1 MYPWIDLY
9 FIKIPSFGLMV
20 ALAFLVCNFLIK
32 KEFKKNNLDA
42 KIADDIVFYAILS
55 AILGSKI
62 YYIIESGDYLSFF
75 SNLKHIFIKLIS
87 LNITGDGG
95 AISELQLLGS
105 GLVFNGGF
113 ICALVFI
120 GIYVYRK
127 KLNFLFL
134 FDIVAPFLLLGHGIG
149 RIGCFLVG
157 DDYGLPSDLPWAISF
172 PNGLPPTTVFTF
184 TDINYYKFLGYTKET
199 LQPYLIE
206 GSSNVVSVHPTQLY
220 EMTLYILG
228 FLLLRKFFS
237 NTQKTL
243 GLTTALYLMYAGFSR
258 FIVEI
263 IRTNERYSILELSS
277 AQFIS
282 IIIFTIGIAMLLNIN
297 KLKVFNGKN

>member
-32 KEFKKNNLDA
+32 KEFKKNNLDT

-75 SNLKHIFIKLIS
+75 ANLKHIFIKLIS

-206 GSSNVVSVHPTQLY
+206 GSSNIVSVHPTQLY

>member
-32 KEFKKNNLDA
+32 REFKKNDLDT

-55 AILGSKI
+55 AILGSKF

-75 SNLKHIFIKLIS
+75 TNLKNILIKLVS
-87 LNITGDGG
+87 LNILGDQG

-134 FDIVAPFLLLGHGIG
+134 FDIIAPFLLLGHGIG

-157 DDYGLPSDLPWAISF
+157 DDYGLPSKLPWAVSF
-172 PNGLPPTTVFTF
+172 PEGLPPTEILTF
-184 TDINYYKFLGYTKET
+184 TDTNYPFLGYTKET
-199 LQPYLIE
+199 LQQYLIE
-206 GSSNVVSVHPTQLY
+206 GSSNVISVHPTQLY

-237 NTQKTL
+237 DTQKTL

-263 IRTNERYSILELSS
+263 IRTNERYSALELSS

-282 IIIFTIGIAMLLNIN
+282 IIMFIIGISMLLNIN
-297 KLKVFNGKN
+297 KLKVFDGKN

>member
-32 KEFKKNNLDA
+32 REFKKNDLDT

-55 AILGSKI
+55 AILGSKF

-75 SNLKHIFIKLIS
+75 TNLKNILIKLVS
-87 LNITGDGG
+87 LNILGDQG

-134 FDIVAPFLLLGHGIG
+134 FDIIAPFLLLGHGIG

-157 DDYGLPSDLPWAISF
+157 DDYGLPSKLPWAVSF
-172 PNGLPPTTVFTF
+172 PEGLPPTEILTF
-184 TDINYYKFLGYTKET
+184 TDTNYPFLGYTKET
-199 LQPYLIE
+199 LQQYLVE
-206 GSSNVVSVHPTQLY
+206 GSSSVISVHPTQLY

-237 NTQKTL
+237 DTQKTL

-263 IRTNERYSILELSS
+263 IRTNERYSALELSS

-282 IIIFTIGIAMLLNIN
+282 IIMFIIGISMLLNIN
-297 KLKVFNGKN
+297 KLKVFDGKN